1 MFKRKERFFGTTF
14 KAETDMLKDGLY
26 EQLINNSLRQ
36 EISACDNNDF
46 DIRTSDFDSEN
57 SPEILS
63 QYVANILKDHLEK
76 LGEIHKSEAGVQ
88 KQLEATN
95 QILSAIQAKAED
107 LLPLENKQLYSVFH
121 RQNSILS
128 INSKASIV
136 RPETSLVDSSLF
148 TGAEKEPQM
157 FSELKKEILS
167 CNKIYMLVS
176 FIKWSGI
183 RLLLDELRAFTQ
195 NGGELLIATTSYM
208 GATDLKAVEELS
220 KLSHT
225 TIKISYDT
233 TRTRLHAKAYIFERD
248 TGFTTAY
255 IGSSNISNAALSSG
269 LEWNLKITQKAMPNI
284 FKKILANFESYW
296 NSREFE
302 LYTANDRNRLRAA
315 LSAEKSFTAPNSSY
329 SFEIRPFPYQQ
340 EILDSLQTERKVH
353 GRYRNLVV
361 AATGTGKTVVSALD
375 YKNFCKEN
383 PQSSTRLLFVAH
395 REEILEQSLCTFR
408 AVLRSPNF
416 GELLVGSHEAGDLK
430 HLFISIQTFNSK
442 NFTGKTS
449 SDFYDYIVID
459 EFHHAAAPTYQ
470 KLLSHY
476 KPKILLGLTATPER
490 MDGKNI
496 LDYFEGKVA
505 AEIRLPEAINRKL
518 LCPFQYFGVT
528 DTIDLDILKWTR
540 GGYDKNE
547 LSNVYTVNSLV
558 AKRRANLIAESVI
571 KYVSDIGQVKG
582 LGFCVSVKHA
592 EFMSEEFNA
601 MGIPSIA
608 LSGNSDDSE
617 RSAAREMLVSGKV
630 RFIFVVDLYNEG
642 VDIPEINTVLF
653 LRPTESLTV
662 FLQQLGRGLRLSE
675 NKDCLTVLDFIG
687 QANRKYNFEEK
698 FQALLSYSHKSIAH
712 EIEKGFI
719 SAPKGCYIQLEKKAT
734 EYILENIKSAF
745 NGQNAFVQKI
755 KSFKEDSGLPL
766 SLSNFLNYYHLNP
779 LRLYKKNSFSRLCA
793 SAGVQPNFTEP
804 DEKTFTSAFT
814 RFAQINSR
822 RFIRFILNILENG
835 FPNNYTEEELRMLQM
850 FRYTFWG
857 ESKRFETVKAG
868 IDEILQNKVLCREL
882 SELMKFNY
890 ERIDFID
897 EPIDLGFA
905 CPLDLYCSYSR
916 DQILVACDFLKTS
929 SMREG
934 VKYLADKNL
943 DLLFVTLDKSEKD
956 YSETTLYNDYSI
968 SETLFHWQSQSTT
981 SDTSKTGKRYINGH
995 HFGNQV
1001 ILFVR
1006 ESKKDAE
1013 TGVTPAY
1020 TCLGKVECVAHEGS
1034 SPINITWK
1042 LEHPIPAKFLRAT
1055 NKMMVG

>member
-1 MFKRKERFFGTTF
+1 
-14 KAETDMLKDGLY
+14 MLKDGLY

-36 EISACDNNDF
+36 EISASNFKDI

-63 QYVANILKDHLEK
+63 QYVANILKDHLTRLAE
-76 LGEIHKSEAGVQ
+76 LHKSEDGIQ

-95 QILSAIQAKAED
+95 QILSAIQARTED

-128 INSKASIV
+128 INPKASIV

-167 CNKIYMLVS
+167 CNRIRMLVS

-195 NGGELLIATTSYM
+195 NGGELFIATTSYM
-208 GATDLKAVEELS
+208 GATDLKAIEELS

-225 TIKISYDT
+225 TIKICYDT

-269 LEWNLKITQKAMPNI
+269 LEWNLKITQKALPNI

-296 NSREFE
+296 NSKEFE
-302 LYTANDRNRLRAA
+302 LYTENDCNRLKTA
-315 LSAEKSFTAPNSSY
+315 LSSEKESSSNFSY
-329 SFEIRPFPYQQ
+329 SFEIRPFSYQQ
-340 EILDSLQTERKVH
+340 EILDSLRTEREVH

-361 AATGTGKTVVSALD
+361 AATGTGKTVISALD
-375 YKNFCKEN
+375 YKNFRKEN
-383 PQSSTRLLFVAH
+383 PQSPVRLLFVAH
-395 REEILEQSLCTFR
+395 REEILTQSLHTFR
-408 AVLRSPNF
+408 AVLKDPNF
-416 GELLVGSHEAGDLK
+416 GELFVGSHEAKTLS

-442 NFTGKTS
+442 AFTEKTS

-470 KLLSHY
+470 KLLDYY

-496 LDYFEGKVA
+496 LDYFGGKVA
-505 AEIRLPEAINRKL
+505 AEIRLPEAIDRKL

-528 DTIDLDILKWTR
+528 DSIDLEKLKWTR
-540 GGYDKNE
+540 GGYDRNE

-558 AKRRANLIAESVI
+558 AKRRASLIAESVI

-592 EFMSEEFNA
+592 EFMRDEFNA

-617 RSAAREMLVSGKV
+617 RSAAKNRLVSGEV
-630 RFIFVVDLYNEG
+630 RFIFVVDIYNEG

-698 FQALLSYSHKSIAH
+698 FQALLSYRHKSIAH

-745 NGQNAFVQKI
+745 SGSNAFVQKI
-755 KSFKEDSGLPL
+755 KSFEEDSGLSL

-779 LRLYKKNSFSRLCA
+779 LRLYKKNSFSRLCVL
-793 SAGVQPNFTEP
+793 AGVLPDFNAP

-822 RFIRFILNILENG
+822 RFIRFILNILKNG
-835 FPNNYTEEELRMLQM
+835 FPNNYTKEELRMFQM

-857 ESKRFETVKAG
+857 EPKQFDDLKSS
-868 IDEILQNKVLCREL
+868 IDAILQNKILCKEL
-882 SELMKFNY
+882 SELLKFNY
-890 ERIDFID
+890 EKIDFID
-897 EPIDLGFA
+897 APIGLDFD

-943 DLLFVTLDKSEKD
+943 DPLFVTLDKSEKD
-956 YSETTLYNDYSI
+956 YSETTLYDDYSI
-968 SETLFHWQSQSTT
+968 SENLFHWQSQSTT
-981 SDTSKTGKRYINGH
+981 SETSETGMRYIDGH
-995 HFGNQV
+995 RFGNQIV
-1001 ILFVR
+1001 LFVR

-1013 TGVTPAY
+1013 TGVTPTY
-1020 TCLGKVECVAHEGS
+1020 TCLGKVQCVAHEGS
-1034 SPINITWK
+1034 RPINITWK
-1042 LEHPIPAKFLRAT
+1042 LEHPIPAKYLRTT

>member
-1 MFKRKERFFGTTF
+1 
-14 KAETDMLKDGLY
+14 MLKDGLY
-26 EQLINNSLRQ
+26 EQLINNSLQQ
-36 EISACDNNDF
+36 EISASNIKDI

-63 QYVANILKDHLEK
+63 QYVANILKDHLTRLAE
-76 LGEIHKSEAGVQ
+76 LHKSENGIQ

-95 QILSAIQAKAED
+95 QILSAIQARTED

-128 INSKASIV
+128 INPKASIV

-167 CNKIYMLVS
+167 CNRIRMLVS

-183 RLLLDELRAFTQ
+183 RLLLDELCAFTQ
-195 NGGELLIATTSYM
+195 NGGELFIATTSYM
-208 GATDLKAVEELS
+208 GATDLKAIEELS
-220 KLSHT
+220 KLPNT

-255 IGSSNISNAALSSG
+255 IGSSNISHAALSSG
-269 LEWNLKITQKAMPNI
+269 LEWNLKITQKALPNI

-296 NSREFE
+296 NSKEFE
-302 LYTANDRNRLRAA
+302 LYTESDRNRLKTA
-315 LSAEKSFTAPNSSY
+315 LSAEKESSPNFSY
-329 SFEIRPFPYQQ
+329 SFEIRPFSYQQ
-340 EILDSLQTERKVH
+340 EILDGLRTEREVH

-361 AATGTGKTVVSALD
+361 AATGTGKTVISALD
-375 YKNFCKEN
+375 YKNFRKDN
-383 PQSSTRLLFVAH
+383 PQSPARLLFVAH

-408 AVLRSPNF
+408 AVLKDPNF
-416 GELLVGSHEAGDLK
+416 GELFVGNHEAKDLS

-442 NFTGKTS
+442 AFTERTS
-449 SDFYDYIVID
+449 SDFYNYIVID

-470 KLLSHY
+470 KLLNHY

-505 AEIRLPEAINRKL
+505 AEIRLPEAIDRKL

-528 DTIDLDILKWTR
+528 DSIDLEKLKWTR
-540 GGYDKNE
+540 GGYDRNE
-547 LSNVYTVNSLV
+547 LSNVYTVDQLV
-558 AKRRANLIAESVI
+558 AKRRANLIAESVT

-592 EFMSEEFNA
+592 EFMRDEFNA
-601 MGIPSIA
+601 MGISSIA

-617 RSAAREMLVSGKV
+617 RSAARNRLVSGDI
-630 RFIFVVDLYNEG
+630 RFIFVVDIYNEG

-698 FQALLSYSHKSIAH
+698 FQALLSYRQKNISH

-719 SAPKGCYIQLEKKAT
+719 SAPRGCYIQLEKKAS
-734 EYILENIKSAF
+734 EYILENIRTSF
-745 NGQNAFVQKI
+745 SGQSAFVQKI
-755 KSFKEDSGLPL
+755 KSFEEDSGLSL
-766 SLSNFLNYYHLNP
+766 SLSNFLNYYRLNP
-779 LRLYKKNSFSRLCA
+779 LRLYKKSSFSRLCA
-793 SAGVQPNFTEP
+793 SAGVISNFKDP
-804 DEKTFTSAFT
+804 DEKAFTSAFT

-835 FPNNYTEEELRMLQM
+835 FPSQSNEEENRMLQM

-857 ESKRFETVKAG
+857 EPKQFGDIKSS
-868 IDEILQNKVLCREL
+868 IDAILQNKVLCREL
-882 SELMKFNY
+882 SELLKFNY
-890 ERIDFID
+890 EKIDFID
-897 EPIDLGFA
+897 APIGLDFD
-905 CPLDLYCSYSR
+905 CPLDLYCSYSK

-934 VKYLADKNL
+934 VKYLADKDL

-981 SDTSKTGKRYINGH
+981 SDTSETGKRYIDGH
-995 HFGNQV
+995 HFGNQIV
-1001 ILFVR
+1001 LFVR

-1013 TGVTPAY
+1013 TGVTPTY
-1020 TCLGKVECVAHEGS
+1020 TCLGKVQCVAHEGS
-1034 SPINITWK
+1034 RPINITWK
-1042 LEHPIPAKFLRAT
+1042 LENPIPAKFLRAT

>member
-1 MFKRKERFFGTTF
+1 
-14 KAETDMLKDGLY
+14 MLKDGLY
-26 EQLINNSLRQ
+26 EQLINNSLKQ
-36 EISACDNNDF
+36 EISASNAKDI
-46 DIRTSDFDSEN
+46 DIRTSHFDSEN

-63 QYVANILKDHLEK
+63 QYVANILKDHLTRLAE
-76 LGEIHKSEAGVQ
+76 LHKSEGGIQ
-88 KQLEATN
+88 KQLETTN
-95 QILSAIQAKAED
+95 QILSAIQAKAEEM
-107 LLPLENKQLYSVFH
+107 LPLENRLLDSVFH
-121 RQNSILS
+121 RKDSILS
-128 INSKASIV
+128 INSKASVI

-167 CNKIYMLVS
+167 SNKVYMLVS

-195 NGGELLIATTSYM
+195 NGGELFIATTSYM
-208 GATDLKAVEELS
+208 GATDLKAIEELS
-220 KLSHT
+220 TLLNT

-269 LEWNLKITQKAMPNI
+269 LEWNLKITQKTLPNI
-284 FKKILANFESYW
+284 FKKIRANFESYW

-302 LYTANDRNRLRAA
+302 LYTENDCSRLQAA
-315 LSAEKSFTAPNSSY
+315 LSAEKSFTVPNPSY

-361 AATGTGKTVVSALD
+361 AATGTGKTVISALD
-375 YKNFCKEN
+375 YKNFCKDN
-383 PQSSTRLLFVAH
+383 PQSHSRLLFVAN
-395 REEILEQSLCTFR
+395 REEILTQSLYTFR
-408 AVLRSPNF
+408 AVLKDPNF
-416 GELLVGSHEAGDLK
+416 GELFVGNHEANDLK

-442 NFTGKTS
+442 NFAEKTS

-470 KLLSHY
+470 KLLSHF
-476 KPKILLGLTATPER
+476 KPKVLLGLTATPER

-496 LDYFEGKVA
+496 LDYFDGKIA
-505 AEIRLPEAINRKL
+505 AEIRLPEAIDRKL

-528 DTIDLDILKWTR
+528 DSVDLDTLKWTR
-540 GGYDKNE
+540 GGYDKSE

-558 AKRRANLIAESVI
+558 AKRRATLIAESVV
-571 KYVSDIGQVKG
+571 KYVTDIQQVKG
-582 LGFCVSVKHA
+582 LGFCVSVRHA
-592 EFMSEEFNA
+592 EFMCDEFNA

-617 RSAAREMLVSGKV
+617 RSAAKDRLVSGKV

-662 FLQQLGRGLRLSE
+662 FLQQLGRGLRISE

-719 SAPKGCYIQLEKKAT
+719 SAPKGCYIQLEKKAV

-745 NGQNAFVQKI
+745 SSQNAFVQKI
-755 KSFKEDSGLPL
+755 KSFEEDSGLAI

-779 LRLYKKNSFSRLCA
+779 LRLYKKNSFSRLCV
-793 SAGVQPNFTEP
+793 SAGVLPNFTEP
-804 DEKTFTSAFT
+804 EEKNFTSAFT

-822 RFIRFILNILENG
+822 RFIRFILDILENG
-835 FPNNYTEEELRMLQM
+835 FPSNYTEEEFRMLQM

-857 ESKRFETVKAG
+857 ESKRFESVKAS
-868 IDEILQNKVLCREL
+868 IDAILQNKILCREL
-882 SELMKFNY
+882 SELLKFNH
-890 ERIDFID
+890 EKIDFID
-897 EPIDLGFA
+897 APIDLDFA

-916 DQILVACDFLKTS
+916 DQILVACDFLRTS

-934 VKYLADKNL
+934 VKYLADKKL

-956 YSETTLYNDYSI
+956 YSETTRYNDYSI

-981 SDTSKTGKRYINGH
+981 SDTSETGNRYINGH

-1001 ILFVR
+1001 VLFVR

-1013 TGVTPAY
+1013 TGVTPTY
-1020 TCLGKVECVAHEGS
+1020 TCLGKVQCVAHEGS

-1042 LEHPIPAKFLRAT
+1042 LAHPIPAKFLRAT

>member
-1 MFKRKERFFGTTF
+1 
-14 KAETDMLKDGLY
+14 MLKDGLY

-36 EISACDNNDF
+36 EISASNAKDI
-46 DIRTSDFDSEN
+46 DIRTSDFDGES

-63 QYVANILKDHLEK
+63 RYVANILKDRLVK
-76 LGEIHKSEAGVQ
+76 LGEIHKSEEGIQ

-95 QILSAIQAKAED
+95 QILSAIHAKTEE
-107 LLPLENKQLYSVFH
+107 LLPLENRQLHSVFH

-128 INSKASIV
+128 INPKASIV

-167 CNKIYMLVS
+167 CNRIRMLVS

-183 RLLLDELRAFTQ
+183 RLLRDELRAFTQ
-195 NGGELLIATTSYM
+195 NGGELFVATTSYM
-208 GATDLKAVEELS
+208 GATDLKAIEELS
-220 KLSHT
+220 TLPNT

-269 LEWNLKITQKAMPNI
+269 LEWNLKITQKSLPNI

-296 NSREFE
+296 NSKEFE
-302 LYTANDRNRLRAA
+302 LYTKNDIQRLKTA
-315 LSAEKSFTAPNSSY
+315 LFSEKGFSPRFNY

-375 YKNFCKEN
+375 YRNFCREN
-383 PQSSTRLLFVAH
+383 PQSPARLLFVAH
-395 REEILEQSLCTFR
+395 REEILEQSLYTFR
-408 AVLRSPNF
+408 AVLKAPNF
-416 GELLVGSHEAGDLK
+416 GELLVGTHEAKDLK

-442 NFTGKTS
+442 CFTEKTS

-476 KPKILLGLTATPER
+476 KPKVLLGLTATPER

-496 LDYFEGKVA
+496 LDYFAGKVS
-505 AEIRLPEAINRKL
+505 AEIRLPEAIDRKL

-528 DTIDLDILKWTR
+528 DSIDLDTLKWTR
-540 GGYDKNE
+540 GGYDKTE
-547 LSNVYTVNSLV
+547 LSNVYTVNTLV
-558 AKRRANLIAESVI
+558 AKRRASLIAESVI

-617 RSAAREMLVSGKV
+617 RSAAKNRLVSGEI
-630 RFIFVVDLYNEG
+630 RFIFVVDIYNEG

-675 NKDCLTVLDFIG
+675 NKECLTVLDFIG

-698 FQALLSYSHKSIAH
+698 FQALLSYRHKSIAH

-734 EYILENIKSAF
+734 EYILANIKSAF
-745 NGQNAFVQKI
+745 SNQNAFVQKI
-755 KSFKEDSGLPL
+755 KSFEEDSGLSL
-766 SLSNFLNYYHLNP
+766 SLSNFLNYYHLDP
-779 LRLYKKNSFSRLCA
+779 LRLYKKNSFSRLCV
-793 SAGVQPNFTEP
+793 SAGIIPDFTDP
-804 DEKTFTSAFT
+804 DEKVFTSAFI

-822 RFIRFILNILENG
+822 RFIRFILDILENG
-835 FPNNYTEEELRMLQM
+835 FPSNYKEEERRMLQM

-857 ESKRFETVKAG
+857 EPKSPESAESSVAA
-868 IDEILQNKVLCREL
+868 ILKNKILCQEL
-882 SELMKFNY
+882 SELLKFNY

-897 EPIDLGFA
+897 APIDLGFA

-934 VKYLADKNL
+934 VKYLADKDL
-943 DLLFVTLDKSEKD
+943 DILFVTLEKSEKD
-956 YSETTLYNDYSI
+956 YSETTRYNDYSI

-981 SDTSKTGKRYINGH
+981 SETSETGKRYINGH
-995 HFGNQV
+995 RLGNQV
-1001 ILFVR
+1001 VLFVR
-1006 ESKKDAE
+1006 ENKKDAE
-1013 TGVTPAY
+1013 TGITPPY
-1020 TCLGKVECVAHEGS
+1020 TCLGKVECVSHEGS
-1034 SPINITWK
+1034 CPINITWK
-1042 LEHPIPAKFLRAT
+1042 LEHPIPAKFLRTT